1 MSKNIDL
8 DNVEENDENS
18 SDDSN
23 IEIKPKKPRKKA
35 EYIFT
40 DARKEAFE
48 KARQA
53 REIKRDERKL
63 NKKIDE
69 EIKLKELND
78 KILLKAEKIK
88 KQTIKR
94 EKILNISDDDDEPVI
109 IVKKKPK
116 KKVIVVQSDSEEEV
130 IVKKKK
136 EIIKEPIKPIKR
148 YIPIFY

>member
-35 EYIFT
+35 EYVFT
-40 DARKEAFE
+40 EARKEAFE

-88 KQTIKR
+88 KQTIKK
-94 EKILNISDDDDEPVI
+94 EKILNISDDDEPVI

-116 KKVIVVQSDSEEEV
+116 KKVRVVESDSEEEV

-136 EIIKEPIKPIKR
+136 EIIKEPIKPVKR
-148 YIPIFY
+148 YVPIFY